1 MADLVREEGVLTQDF
16 ATVEQEDFGLAD
28 VQFADQHFI
37 DPRGRTVRM
46 RSFYRLNPGDVH
58 WRNKPRGG
66 EGGKRLEQQDASSK
80 FSKEAQEG
88 RHRHF
93 WEKILIDLELPLPDS
108 GLDPIEPIGGYV
120 RYHPEGAWYGPFD
133 VYRKR
138 VGPDDRVIVHC
149 HLHTEGSAYT
159 PLQTISSMKE
169 HMAQAMQQ
177 RNDAWGPDWYIG
189 FDGEKQ
195 WDENPAQALA
205 WEFWQQKRIQF
216 KEPPISDELIKLNV
230 NAFPWYPHPIHK
242 DVRIKPIAAF
252 NAQGPI
258 TSLIRLEEGAS
269 LPARV
274 LRDHRILAVLAG
286 DVLLGEQPIRERIA
300 VFGSPGDEV
309 PKLTATE
316 PSLLWLV
323 RWLWK
328 DNPVA
333 DFWLD

>member
-1 MADLVREEGVLTQDF
+1 MADLMREDGVLTQDF
-16 ATVEQEDFGLAD
+16 AVVEAGDFGLAD
-28 VQFADQHFI
+28 VQFVDQHFI

-46 RSFYRLNPGDVH
+46 RSFYRLNPGEVH

-66 EGGKRLEQQDASSK
+66 ENAPRPDHGDRSET

-93 WEKILIDLELPLPDS
+93 WEKILIDIELPLPGS
-108 GLDPIEPIGGYV
+108 GLDPIEPIGGHV

-149 HLHTEGSAYT
+149 HLHTEGSDYR
-159 PLQTISSMKE
+159 PLQTISSMKQ
-169 HMAQAMQQ
+169 HMADMMAE

-189 FDGEKQ
+189 FDGETQ
-195 WDENPAQALA
+195 FDENPAQAA
-205 WEFWQQKRIQF
+205 TWERWQQQRIQF
-216 KEPPISDELIKLNV
+216 KEPPISDQLIKLNV
-230 NAFPWYPHPIHK
+230 NAFPWYPQGGG
-242 DVRIKPIAAF
+242 VSIKPIAAF

-258 TSLIRLEEGAS
+258 TSLIRLEQGAK
-269 LPARV
+269 LPARM
-274 LRDHRILAVLAG
+274 LRDHRIFAVLAG
-286 DVLLGEQPIRERIA
+286 NVTMGEDRAKERVA
-300 VFGSPGDEV
+300 VFGSPGDHF
-309 PKLTATE
+309 PAITATE
-316 PSLLWLV
+316 PSLIWLV

-328 DNPVA
+328 DKPVA

>member
-1 MADLVREEGVLTQDF
+1 MADLVREDDILFQDF
-16 ATVEQEDFGLAD
+16 THVEADDFGLAD
-28 VQFADQHFI
+28 VQFVDQHFI

-58 WRNKPRGG
+58 YRNKRRGG
-66 EGGKRLEQQDASSK
+66 AEEGEPVKHDRSEVR
-80 FSKEAQEG
+80 SKEAKEG

-93 WEKILIDLELPLPDS
+93 WEKLLIDIELPLPDS

-149 HLHTEGSAYT
+149 HLHTEGSAYQ

-169 HMAQAMQQ
+169 HMAELTQQ
-177 RNDAWGPDWYIG
+177 RNDPWGADWYIG

-195 WDENPAQALA
+195 WDENPAQAA
-205 WEFWQQKRIQF
+205 TWEAWQQKRIQF

-230 NAFPWYPHPIHK
+230 NAFPWYPQGNG
-242 DVRIKPIAAF
+242 VSIKPIAAF

-258 TSLIRLEEGAS
+258 VSLIRLEAGAK

-274 LRDHRILAVLAG
+274 LKDHRIFAVLAG
-286 DVLLGEQPIRERIA
+286 NVAMDDKSVKERVA
-300 VFGSPGDEV
+300 VFGSPGDQFPSV
-309 PKLTATE
+309 TATE
-316 PSLLWLV
+316 PTLVWLV
-323 RWLWK
+323 RWMWK

-333 DFWLD
+333 SFWLD

>member
-1 MADLVREEGVLTQDF
+1 MADLVREDDILLQDF
-16 ATVEQEDFGLAD
+16 TNIEADDFGLAD
-28 VQFADQHFI
+28 VQFVDQHFI

-58 WRNKPRGG
+58 YRNKRRGG
-66 EGGKRLEQQDASSK
+66 EKGSEPVKQDRSEVR
-80 FSKEAQEG
+80 SKESKEG

-93 WEKILIDLELPLPDS
+93 WEKLLIDIELPLPGS

-149 HLHTEGSAYT
+149 HLHTEGSAYR
-159 PLQTISSMKE
+159 PFQTISSMKE
-169 HMAQAMQQ
+169 HMAKMSQS
-177 RNDAWGPDWYIG
+177 RNDSWGPDWYIG

-195 WDENPAQALA
+195 WDENPAQAMA
-205 WEFWQQKRIQF
+205 WESWQQARIKF

-230 NAFPWYPHPIHK
+230 NAFPWYPQGGG
-242 DVRIKPIAAF
+242 VSIKPIAAF

-258 TSLIRLEEGAS
+258 VSLIRLEEGAR
-269 LPARV
+269 LPAKA
-274 LRDHRILAVLAG
+274 LNDHRIFAVLAG
-286 DVLLGEQPIRERIA
+286 NVTVGGVPAKERVA
-300 VFGSPGDEV
+300 VFGSPGDQFQEV
-309 PKLTATE
+309 VATE
-316 PSLLWLV
+316 PSLIWLV

-328 DNPVA
+328 DKPVA

>member
-1 MADLVREEGVLTQDF
+1 MADLVHEDSVLTQDF
-16 ATVEQEDFGLAD
+16 ATLEASDFGLAD
-28 VQFADQHFI
+28 VKFLDQHFI
-37 DPRGRTVRM
+37 DPKGRTVRV
-46 RSFYRLNPGDVH
+46 RSFYRLYPGEVH
-58 WRNKPRGG
+58 ERNARRGG
-66 EGGKRLEQQDASSK
+66 NAPKPPEELSEVRSEKAG
-80 FSKEAQEG
+80 EG

-120 RYHPEGAWYGPFD
+120 RYHPEGAWYGPFE

-149 HLHTEGSAYT
+149 HLHTEGSAYQ

-169 HMAQAMQQ
+169 HMAKLTHQ
-177 RNDAWGPDWYIG
+177 RNDPWGPDWYIG
-189 FDGEKQ
+189 FDSERIE
-195 WDENPAQALA
+195 DENPAQAA
-205 WEFWQQKRIQF
+205 TWEAWQQKRIAF
-216 KEPPISDELIKLNV
+216 KEPPISDELIKLNI
-230 NAFPWYPHPIHK
+230 NAFPWYPGG
-242 DVRIKPIAAF
+242 DGVSIKPIAAF

-258 TSLIRLEEGAS
+258 TSMIRLEAGAS
-269 LPARV
+269 LPPKL

-286 DVLLGEQPIRERIA
+286 SIMLGDQPIRERNA
-300 VFGSPGDEV
+300 VFGSPGDHIAPV
-309 PKLTATE
+309 TATE

>member
-1 MADLVREEGVLTQDF
+1 MADLVRDDGVLTQDF
-16 ATVEQEDFGLAD
+16 THIEAADFGLAE
-28 VQFADQHFI
+28 VQFVDQHFI

-46 RSFYRLNPGDVH
+46 RSFYRLLPGEIH

-66 EGGKRLEQQDASSK
+66 ESAPIPVHGDRSET

-93 WEKILIDLELPLPDS
+93 WEKILIDIELPLPGS
-108 GLDPIEPIGGYV
+108 GLDPIEPIGGHV
-120 RYHPEGAWYGPFD
+120 RYHPEGAWYGPFE
-133 VYRKR
+133 VYHKR
-138 VGPDDRVIVHC
+138 VGPDDRVVVHC
-149 HLHTEGSAYT
+149 HLHTEGSAYQ

-169 HMAQAMQQ
+169 HMAQAMLE

-205 WEFWQQKRIQF
+205 WEFWQQKRIKF
-216 KEPPISDELIKLNV
+216 KEPPISDELIKLNI
-230 NAFPWYPHPIHK
+230 NAFPWYPQGGG
-242 DVRIKPIAAF
+242 VSIKPIAAF

-258 TSLIRLEEGAS
+258 VSLIRLEAGAK
-269 LPARV
+269 LPAKL

-286 DVLLGEQPIRERIA
+286 NVTMGEQLVKERVA
-300 VFGSPGDEV
+300 MFGSPGDHI
-309 PKLTATE
+309 PAFTATE
-316 PSLLWLV
+316 PSLIWLV

-328 DNPVA
+328 DKPVA

>member
-1 MADLVREEGVLTQDF
+1 MADLVRDDGVLTQDF
-16 ATVEQEDFGLAD
+16 THIEAEDFGLAE
-28 VQFADQHFI
+28 VQFVDQHFI

-46 RSFYRLNPGDVH
+46 RSFYRLLPGEVH

-66 EGGKRLEQQDASSK
+66 EKAPIPVHGDRSET

-93 WEKILIDLELPLPDS
+93 WEKILIDIELPLPGS
-108 GLDPIEPIGGYV
+108 GLDPIEPIGGHV
-120 RYHPEGAWYGPFD
+120 RYHPEGAWYGPFE

-149 HLHTEGSAYT
+149 HLHTEGSAYQ

-169 HMAQAMQQ
+169 HMAQAMLE

-205 WEFWQQKRIQF
+205 WEFWQQKRIKF

-230 NAFPWYPHPIHK
+230 NAFPWYPQGGG
-242 DVRIKPIAAF
+242 VSIKPIAAF

-258 TSLIRLEEGAS
+258 VSLIRLEAGAK
-269 LPARV
+269 LPAKL
-274 LRDHRILAVLAG
+274 LRDHRIFAVLAG
-286 DVLLGEQPIRERIA
+286 NVSMGERAVKERVA
-300 VFGSPGDEV
+300 VFGSPGDHI
-309 PKLTATE
+309 PAITATE
-316 PSLLWLV
+316 PSLIWLV

-328 DNPVA
+328 DKPVA